1 MYQEGFTLFYF
12 TLDNLG
18 SWEDLTHSVS
28 SNLGY
33 REGFTF
39 HPFKTGILNTILF
52 FNPGYQEG
60 FTLPNST
67 LDNPVYQKGV
77 TSTSFHFRQ
86 SKTLKKFV
94 FISFDFGQSRVP
106 RGFHITSFNS
116 GQSRSRVEK
125 MVKMSRAVA
134 THPPKAPVLPMRK
147 EPYCGNTELS
157 SCPGITLAAVAG
169 SLMLKYSPCTSP
181 VEEQFSRGK
190 PHHDNIQYNVSLW
203 HYSIYSKCNT

>member
-1 MYQEGFTLFYF
+1 MYWEGLTLFHF
-12 TLDNLG
+12 GQSRKLRGLH
-18 SWEDLTHSVS
+18 LTHFIS

-33 REGFTF
+33 REGLTF
-39 HPFKTGILNTILF
+39 HPFKTGILNSILF

-67 LDNPVYQKGV
+67 LDNPVYQKGC
-77 TSTSFHFRQ
+77 TFTSFHFGQ
-86 SKTLKKFV
+86 SMILKKFV

-106 RGFHITSFNS
+106 RGFHITSFNF

-169 SLMLKYSPCTSP
+169 SLMLKYSPCASP
-181 VEEQFSRGK
+181 VEEQFSRSK